1 MRQLY
6 IVTHPEATHHV
17 DGLVGGWFDSALTAR
32 GRQDAARIADAVKS
46 YGCADG
52 AVLVASDLTRC
63 RETAAPVAAGLGVKA
78 RFLPALREKSYGE
91 GEGRPDAWFRERFT
105 PPPAVGERL
114 GHDEGMGAETM
125 ENFARR
131 VYNCMDEVL
140 AARQPDTVVV
150 THGGTATMVVAHWLR
165 LPIDALGYA
174 RFRVTP
180 GSISVLQEDDYVH
193 NRTLVSMNETRH
205 LAD

>member
-1 MRQLY
+1 
-6 IVTHPEATHHV
+6 
-17 DGLVGGWFDSALTAR
+17 
-32 GRQDAARIADAVKS
+32 
-46 YGCADG
+46 
-52 AVLVASDLTRC
+52 
-63 RETAAPVAAGLGVKA
+63 
-78 RFLPALREKSYGE
+78 
-91 GEGRPDAWFRERFT
+91 
-105 PPPAVGERL
+105 
-114 GHDEGMGAETM
+114 M

-131 VYNCMDEVL
+131 VYTCMGEVL

-180 GSISVLQEDDYVH
+180 GSISVLQEDDYFH